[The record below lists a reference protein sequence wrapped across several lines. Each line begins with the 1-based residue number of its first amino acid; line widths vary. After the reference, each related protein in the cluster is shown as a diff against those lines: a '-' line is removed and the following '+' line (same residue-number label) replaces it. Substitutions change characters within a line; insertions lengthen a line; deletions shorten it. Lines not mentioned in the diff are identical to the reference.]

1 MVMNKETANDIPAAE
16 RKISSIEDARL
27 LIMKMNG
34 LPVPESDPLMML
46 VSLMI
51 AFADDYDAMLARHNK
66 AITATMKGVISNA
79 REGFEKEIQEFGN
92 QVRST
97 TMQNV
102 VLLISEH
109 NKQMSE
115 HLQATRQLTHK
126 IMAASALFVVAIT
139 VVALWKVF
147 S

>member
-1 MVMNKETANDIPAAE
+1 MSEQSAPNSAPET
-16 RKISSIEDARL
+16 RQLTSLEDARL
-27 LIMKMNG
+27 LLMKKNG

-66 AITATMKGVISNA
+66 AITATMKGVIGNA
-79 REGFEKEIQEFGN
+79 REGLEKEIQEFGN

-109 NKQMSE
+109 KKQMIE
-115 HLQATRQLTHK
+115 HQQAMRQLTHQ
-126 IMAASALFVVAIT
+126 IMAASALFIVALI
-139 VVALWKVF
+139 VVALWKAF

>member
-1 MVMNKETANDIPAAE
+1 MSEQSVASSAQET
-16 RKISSIEDARL
+16 RQLTSLEDARL
-27 LIMKMNG
+27 LLMKKNG

-66 AITATMKGVISNA
+66 AITATMKGIIGNA
-79 REGFEKEIQEFGN
+79 REGLEKEIQEFGN

-109 NKQMSE
+109 KKQMIE
-115 HLQATRQLTHK
+115 HQQAMRQSTILVT
-126 IMAASALFVVAIT
+126 AASGLFVIAII
-139 VVALWKVF
+139 VIALWKVF

>member
-1 MVMNKETANDIPAAE
+1 MPEQSAQNSAQET
-16 RKISSIEDARL
+16 RQLTSLEDARL
-27 LIMKMNG
+27 LLMKKNG

-51 AFADDYDAMLARHNK
+51 AFADDYDAMLIRHNK
-66 AITATMKGVISNA
+66 AVTASMKGIIGHA
-79 REGFEKEIQEFGN
+79 RAELEKEIQEFGN

-109 NKQMSE
+109 KKQMIE
-115 HLQATRQLTHK
+115 HQQAMRQLTSQ
-126 IMAASALFVVAIT
+126 IMAASAVFIVALIG
-139 VVALWKVF
+139 VALWKVF

>member
-1 MVMNKETANDIPAAE
+1 MSEQSVANSTQET
-16 RKISSIEDARL
+16 RQLTSLEDARL
-27 LIMKMNG
+27 LLMKKNG

-66 AITATMKGVISNA
+66 AITATMKGIIGNA
-79 REGFEKEIQEFGN
+79 REGLEKEIQEFGN

-109 NKQMSE
+109 KKQMIE
-115 HLQATRQLTHK
+115 HQQAMRQHTNQ
-126 IMAASALFVVAIT
+126 IMAASALFIVAII

>member
-1 MVMNKETANDIPAAE
+1 MSEQSVPNSTPET
-16 RKISSIEDARL
+16 RQLTSLEDARL
-27 LIMKMNG
+27 LLMKKNG

-51 AFADDYDAMLARHNK
+51 AFADDYDAMLVRHNK
-66 AITATMKGVISNA
+66 AITATMKGVIGNA
-79 REGFEKEIQEFGN
+79 REGLEKEIQEFGN

-109 NKQMSE
+109 KKQMIE
-115 HLQATRQLTHK
+115 HQQAIRQFTNQ
-126 IMAASALFVVAIT
+126 ITAASALFIAAII